1 VSVERRE
8 EVFKEDHLVV
18 LEGLGQDLDTS
29 GLLQLH
35 DAFEDAADCAEGP
48 KRVHPDLAVV
58 DADLDLVAFLENV
71 LFLLHH

>member
-1 VSVERRE
+1 MSVKRSE
-8 EVFKEDHLVV
+8 EVFKEGHLVI

-48 KRVHPDLAVV
+48 KRVHPDLTVV
-58 DADLDLVAFLENV
+58 DADLDLISIS
-71 LFLLHH
+71 